1 MFKALLNLHTKGTEK
16 FDYDL
21 AKDLKKAIININEN
35 DPVLNDKKFFF
46 EGIFLDL
53 TDRTEKHPRM
63 PIITK
68 KRDKNIMSPFNEMIA
83 GGEQRD
89 IEWVLN
95 DVFITE
101 NYFKEEWFDPSIS
114 MNQELEKQ
122 LINAKNLYKKR
133 SISFFQFFLK
143 RMEVYENVKPE
154 NFIKFYSGV
163 DFERYKK
170 KLRDILEI
178 IL

>member
-1 MFKALLNLHTKGTEK
+1 
-16 FDYDL
+16 
-21 AKDLKKAIININEN
+21 
-35 DPVLNDKKFFF
+35 
-46 EGIFLDL
+46 
-53 TDRTEKHPRM
+53 
-63 PIITK
+63 
-68 KRDKNIMSPFNEMIA
+68 
-83 GGEQRD
+83 
-89 IEWVLN
+89 
-95 DVFITE
+95 
-101 NYFKEEWFDPSIS
+101 
-114 MNQELEKQ
+114 MNPELEKQ
-122 LINAKNLYKKR
+122 LINAKNLYEKR